1 MSFIEGSGRDQQL
14 MFPPVIDD
22 YVTTDNPVRF
32 IDAFVEGLRLDDL
45 GFERSSPAETGRP
58 AYNPKDLLRL
68 YVYGYLNGHRSSR
81 KLERETK
88 RNMELMWLMQML
100 QPDFK
105 TIADFRRD
113 NGEAIRQVCRAFSML
128 CRQMDLFGRELVAI
142 DGSKFRA
149 VNIKDRNFTRKQLEK
164 QIKEIDRK
172 IDEYLGDLDE
182 ADEQEAGTH
191 TPTAEE
197 LRKKIEELKKNGVKF
212 AELLDQLDRTG
223 ETQVSLTDADSRS
236 MKMRMGTDVCYNV
249 QTAVD
254 AKHKLIVA
262 NDVTNE
268 GVDATQLVP
277 MARQAQAILGA
288 DQLTVIA
295 DQGYASTDGVREC
308 LEEGI
313 TPYVPKPVTSANGP
327 LGLFTKDDF
336 RYDAEND
343 CYVCPADQ
351 RLTFRFETK
360 EKGRPVRYYETS
372 ACGTC
377 PLKPECTRNKRNRRI
392 SRHADEHVLEQ
403 MRERIAASPGLMRQ
417 RKAIV
422 EHPFGTIKRTMGQ
435 GYFLTRGLANVR
447 TEFSLSVLAYN
458 MKRVFNIV
466 GVVPMIA
473 TLA

>member
-1 MSFIEGSGRDQQL
+1 MSFIEGCGRDQQL

-22 YVTTDNPVRF
+22 YITSDNPVRF
-32 IDAFVEGLRLDDL
+32 IDAFVEGLRLHDL

-58 AYNPKDLLRL
+58 AYNPKDLIRL
-68 YVYGYLNGHRSSR
+68 YVYGYLNCHRSSR
-81 KLERETK
+81 KLERETQ
-88 RNMELMWLMQML
+88 RNVELMWLMRKL
-100 QPDFK
+100 RPDFK

-113 NGEAIRQVCRAFSML
+113 NAEAIRHVCRAFSVL

-149 VNIKDRNFTRKQLEK
+149 VNSKNRNFTRKHLENH
-164 QIKEIDRK
+164 IKEIDRK
-172 IDEYLGDLDE
+172 IEDYFRELDE
-182 ADEQEAGTH
+182 ADEEEAGTH
-191 TPTAEE
+191 APTADE

-212 AELLDQLDRTG
+212 TALLGELDRTG
-223 ETQVSLTDADSRS
+223 ETQVSLTDTDSRS
-236 MKMRMGTDVCYNV
+236 MKTRAGTEVCYNV

-268 GVDATQLVP
+268 GVDATQLAP
-277 MARQAQAILGA
+277 MARQAQAILRA
-288 DQLTVIA
+288 DQLSVVA
-295 DQGYASTDGVREC
+295 DQGYASTNGVREC
-308 LEEGI
+308 LEDGI

-336 RYDAEND
+336 QYDAEND
-343 CYVCPADQ
+343 CYICPADQ
-351 RLTFRFETK
+351 RLTFRFETE
-360 EKGRPVRYYETS
+360 EKGRQVRYYETS

-392 SRHADEHVLEQ
+392 SRHADDHVLEQ
-403 MRERIAASPGLMRQ
+403 MRQRIATRPGLMRQ

-422 EHPFGTIKRTMGQ
+422 EHPFGTIKRTMAQ
-435 GYFLTRGLANVR
+435 GYFLTRGLRNVR
-447 TEFSLSVLAYN
+447 AEFSLSVLAYN

-466 GVVPMIA
+466 GVPRMIA
-473 TLA
+473 ALA